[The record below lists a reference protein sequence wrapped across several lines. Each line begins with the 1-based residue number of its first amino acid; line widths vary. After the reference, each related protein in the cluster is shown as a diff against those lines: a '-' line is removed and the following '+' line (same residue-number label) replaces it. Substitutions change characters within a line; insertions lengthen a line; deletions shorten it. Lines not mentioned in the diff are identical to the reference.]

1 MCDQV
6 EISLVSLESGKT
18 VLFLNL
24 NVIISNM
31 HIKIYMEIQS
41 DSSSFI
47 LPDCYWLIWIQSKND

>member
-41 DSSSFI
+41 YSSSLFFYSAR
-47 LPDCYWLIWIQSKND
+47 LLLVNLDTK